1 MTTISH
7 WLSRGCVNRVTRKLM
22 LSGEERY
29 VAIILDIETVAIDGA
44 ADLAEPV
51 TPPAN
56 YKDPVKIAA
65 YVAEKQAEQT
75 SRAALY
81 PWTARVV
88 AVGIIDGDQAEHVL
102 TAADEAEE
110 TALLRQVWQ
119 LALDHKEGL
128 LASIIGYNHLAF
140 DLPVLLARSA
150 LLGVKAPPVSLDRY
164 RTPCVDLMAKLTWNG
179 AIQARSLKWFARR
192 FGLPVDDTISGSDI
206 AALYTAGD
214 WAGIKSHVLSDIRLT
229 LALAERLGHWRSR

>member
-1 MTTISH
+1 M
-7 WLSRGCVNRVTRKLM
+7 
-22 LSGEERY
+22 
-29 VAIILDIETVAIDGA
+29 AIILDIETVGIDGA

-51 TPPAN
+51 TAPAN
-56 YKDPVKIAA
+56 WKDPVKIAA

-81 PWTARVV
+81 PWTARIV
-88 AVGIIDGDQAEHVL
+88 AVGIIDGDQVEHVL

-110 TALLRQVWQ
+110 AALLRQVWQ

-128 LASIIGYNHLAF
+128 VASIIGYNHLAY

-150 LLGVKAPPVSLDRY
+150 LLGVKAPPVSLDKY
-164 RTPCVDLMAKLTWNG
+164 RTPCVDLMLRLTWNG

-206 AALYTAGD
+206 AGLYAAGD
-214 WAGIKSHVLSDIRLT
+214 WTGIKSHVLSDIRLT
-229 LALAERLGHWRSR
+229 RALAERLGHWRGGRS